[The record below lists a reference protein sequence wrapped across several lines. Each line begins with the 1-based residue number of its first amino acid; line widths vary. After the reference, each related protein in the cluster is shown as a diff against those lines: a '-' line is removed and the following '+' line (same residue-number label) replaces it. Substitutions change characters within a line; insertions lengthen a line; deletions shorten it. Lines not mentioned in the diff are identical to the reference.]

1 MSKSVLPMFSTRR
14 FIESCIAFMFLIH
27 FYFIF
32 VYGIRERSKF
42 IDLHDDVQ
50 LFPKINSVSLVLE

>member
-1 MSKSVLPMFSTRR
+1 MFSTRR